1 MIFLTLVFEDDLSEA
16 VMSQILKQFP
26 DKYKIFQTY
35 PGNGF
40 GYLKTNIKGFNQAC
54 VVNPHFMLTDLDK
67 YDCPVA
73 LISDWVNFEVHDN
86 FIFRIAV
93 REVESWVLADRE
105 NLSKY
110 FRVSIANFPHN
121 PDAETDPKNTLIKL
135 AGRSKK
141 RNIREEIVPINQNA
155 GIGPNYNGC
164 LSMFVFKNWDIEKA
178 MRNSESLRRT
188 FEKLRDFIP
197 R

>member
-16 VMSQILKQFP
+16 VMSQILRQFP
-26 DKYKIFQTY
+26 DKYEIFQSY
-35 PGNGF
+35 SGNGF
-40 GYLKTNIKGFNQAC
+40 GYLKTNIKGFNQAS

-67 YDCPVA
+67 YECPVA
-73 LISDWVNFEVHDN
+73 LISDWIDFELNDN

-110 FRVSIANFPHN
+110 FRVSIANFPQN

-135 AGRSKK
+135 AMRSKK
-141 RNIREEIVPINQNA
+141 RSIREDVVPINQNA

-164 LSMFVFKNWDIEKA
+164 LSIFVFKNWDIEKA
-178 MRNSESLRRT
+178 IQNSDSLRRT
-188 FEKLRDFIP
+188 YEKLRDFIP